1 MKTKNLKNLKKLGLA
16 SLVLAIG
23 SQAMAVT
30 DNSTDL
36 WVGMGAASN
45 ETMITTSPKNP
56 TVTTAIGVNLGTGV
70 INDSFGIDTYDFLV
84 GYGGSFIGN
93 STGTYN
99 MTNTTSSFTHGA
111 WFGQTWTDNGVS
123 TATGTLNMTNAT
135 LNGGITLYIG
145 ESGTGSVY
153 PTLTTGNLNMIN
165 STINMRNTAAG
176 GFVLGKGATGNLNMA
191 DSTIHANNAQLGLEG
206 GLATSI
212 LKNSSIDATNDF
224 FVGQNQST
232 SNINLDNSKLSS
244 ANTFYVGNY
253 GTGTITGINGSTITS
268 DNSLMIGNSGIGTVN
283 MDNSTVTAKNTYLGF
298 NTGGNGTLNMKNGS
312 TLTTN
317 NLSVGEIGTGSATF
331 TDSTIAITDFLKV
344 GSSSGTGTVTLNNS
358 DLSSSQVVQIGTTGN
373 GTLTVG
379 EGSDVTV
386 KAGGITMG
394 SSATSGHGTIN
405 FTNTTGTTFTPYIS
419 GYGDVNAVSGVTE
432 LKPTL
437 GSGDE
442 ILTAKNSYIGKTT
455 VANGAELYT
464 VTANGFSSN
473 SDFIV
478 DNGGDL
484 HFGTVDQS
492 MKSLTNNGTF
502 SFDENARTLTVG
514 SLDGTGTYNFNTT
527 LGDDNSVTDKI
538 VVTGDL
544 NGSGIIAVTND
555 GGTGAA
561 TVRGITLID
570 VAGAN
575 NGSMTLASPVQAG
588 AYEYTLQKVGS
599 DYNLQ
604 SYVYD
609 PSLLPPV
616 VVTPTK
622 PVIDIYRPGVANYVA
637 GGLANQSQGFG
648 SIDSMLDGF
657 DTDLG
662 MMTDD
667 GNGGNLTGKNGAK
680 ENKNH
685 NLDLWGR
692 VTGSYESNKGNRFDY
707 DQHVTGVQ
715 VGQDV
720 FSHITWEDTEIHAG
734 IFADYSE
741 GNANFHDQLRPM
753 FGLDSNTGSLSAK
766 SVGVGAYGTM
776 ETVNGTYVDGLVLV
790 SKLTNNFEDSY
801 GSKSEQ
807 KGSRIAAA
815 IGGGIQLGQLGGV
828 NFVGT
833 GSLAYQNAK
842 YSSFN
847 DSVSI
852 IDGYSNSGM
861 KAKLGLKAYKNIT
874 ETNPNSQF
882 QTTQL
887 YGTVNVNQDLLQ
899 SKAVKVDTASV
910 KEDATK
916 TTVDA
921 GLGVRI
927 IARGNTEF
935 YTDGKLFRSI
945 DGDRQGVKV
954 TVGAKVTW

>member
-1 MKTKNLKNLKKLGLA
+1 MKTKNFKKLGLA

-36 WVGMGAASN
+36 WVGYGAGIN
-45 ETMITTSPKNP
+45 ETMVTTSPKNP
-56 TVTTAIGVNLGTGV
+56 TITTAIGVNLGTGV
-70 INDSFGIDTYDFLV
+70 VNDSFGINTYDFLV
-84 GYGGSFIGN
+84 GYGGSYTGN
-93 STGTYN
+93 STGIYN

-111 WFGQTWTDNGVS
+111 WFGQTWTDNGIS
-123 TATGTLNMTNAT
+123 TATGTLNMTNST

-145 ESGTGSVY
+145 QGGTGSVY
-153 PTLTTGNLNMIN
+153 TRLTTGNLNMTN
-165 STINMRNTAAG
+165 STINMRNTVAG
-176 GFVLGKGATGNLNMA
+176 GFVLAKGATGNLDMT
-191 DSTIHANNAQLGLEG
+191 DSTIHANIAQIGLEG
-206 GLATSI
+206 GIANAI
-212 LKNSSIDATNDF
+212 LEN
-224 FVGQNQST
+224 
-232 SNINLDNSKLSS
+232 
-244 ANTFYVGNY
+244 
-253 GTGTITGINGSTITS
+253 STIDVTS
-268 DNSLMIGNSGIGTVN
+268 LIIGNSGVGIVN
-283 MDNSTVTAKNTYLGF
+283 MDGSTVTAKNTYLGF
-298 NTGGNGTLNMKNGS
+298 NTGANGTLNMTNGS
-312 TLTTN
+312 VLTTN
-317 NLSVGEIGTGSATF
+317 NLSVGEIGTGSAVF

-344 GSSSGTGTVTLNNS
+344 GSSSGTGTITLNNS
-358 DLSSSQVVQIGTTGN
+358 DLSSSQVIQVGTTGN

-386 KAGGITMG
+386 KTGGITMG

-405 FTNTTGTTFTPYIS
+405 FTNTTGTTFTPFVS
-419 GYGDVNAVSGVTE
+419 GYGDVNAGFGVTE
-432 LKPTL
+432 LIPTL
-437 GSGDE
+437 GSGDA
-442 ILTAKNSYIGKTT
+442 IVTAKNTYIGKTT
-455 VANGAELYT
+455 VASEAELYT
-464 VTANGFSSN
+464 VTANGFSEN
-473 SDFIV
+473 SDFV
-478 DNGGDL
+478 VAEGGKL
-484 HFGTVDQS
+484 HFGTVDQTV
-492 MKSLTNNGTF
+492 KSLTNNGTMT
-502 SFDENARTLTVG
+502 FDDNARTLTVG

-527 LGDDNSVTDKI
+527 LGGDNSVTDKI
-538 VVTGDL
+538 VVTGDV
-544 NGSGIIAVTND
+544 NGSGVIAVTND

-575 NGSMTLASPVQAG
+575 NATMTLASPVQAG

-609 PSLLPPV
+609 PTQLPVVPNPPEPEPPV
-616 VVTPTK
+616 K

-637 GGLANQSQGFG
+637 AGLANQSQGFG

-657 DTDLG
+657 DIDLG

-667 GNGGNLTGKNGAK
+667 GNGGNGANAK

-692 VTGSYESNKGNRFDY
+692 VTGSYESNKGNRFNY

-715 VGQDV
+715 VGQDI
-720 FSHITWEDTEIHAG
+720 FSYLTWEDTEIHAG
-734 IFADYSE
+734 LFADYSE
-741 GNANFHDQLRPM
+741 GNANFHDQLRPT

-766 SVGVGAYGTM
+766 SVGVGAYATM
-776 ETVNGTYVDGLVLV
+776 ETENGTYLDGLVLA

-815 IGGGIQLGQLGGV
+815 IGGGIQLGQLAGI

-842 YSSFN
+842 YSSFT

-882 QTTQL
+882 KTTQL
-887 YGTVNVNQDLLQ
+887 YGTVNVSQDLLQ
-899 SKAVKVDTASV
+899 SKAVTVDTASV

-916 TTVDA
+916 TTLDA

-935 YTDGKLFRSI
+935 YTDGKLFKSI

-954 TVGAKVTW
+954 TAGVKFTW

>member
-1 MKTKNLKNLKKLGLA
+1 MKTKNLKKLGLA
-16 SLVLAIG
+16 SILVIASMNSFSADFIVGDGVTATVQTSYSDTIMFFDNVTIG
-23 SQAMAVT
+23 SNLNGNGLFEAT
-30 DNSTDL
+30 DSYIKVNGSRGL
-36 WVGMGAASN
+36 
-45 ETMITTSPKNP
+45 E
-56 TVTTAIGVNLGTGV
+56 IGVNK
-70 INDSFGIDTYDFLV
+70 GIGEF
-84 GYGGSFIGN
+84 
-93 STGTYN
+93 N
-99 MTNTTSSFTHGA
+99 MTNQILELTNSS
-111 WFGQTWTDNGVS
+111 
-123 TATGTLNMTNAT
+123 
-135 LNGGITLYIG
+135 
-145 ESGTGSVY
+145 GSV
-153 PTLTTGNLNMIN
+153 
-165 STINMRNTAAG
+165 
-176 GFVLGKGATGNLNMA
+176 V
-191 DSTIHANNAQLGLEG
+191 
-206 GLATSI
+206 
-212 LKNSSIDATNDF
+212 
-224 FVGQNQST
+224 
-232 SNINLDNSKLSS
+232 
-244 ANTFYVGNY
+244 
-253 GTGTITGINGSTITS
+253 
-268 DNSLMIGNSGIGTVN
+268 IGNN
-283 MDNSTVTAKNTYLGF
+283 
-298 NTGGNGTLNMKNGS
+298 
-312 TLTTN
+312 
-317 NLSVGEIGTGSATF
+317 E
-331 TDSTIAITDFLKV
+331 
-344 GSSSGTGTVTLNNS
+344 GTGTVTLNNS

-667 GNGGNLTGKNGAK
+667 GNGGNLTGKNGA

>member
-1 MKTKNLKNLKKLGLA
+1 MKTKNFKKLGLA

-36 WVGMGAASN
+36 WVGYGAGIN
-45 ETMITTSPKNP
+45 ETYTTTTVKNP
-56 TVTTAIGVNLGTGV
+56 TVTTAIGVFLGTGI
-70 INDSFGIDTYDFLV
+70 INDSFGINTYDFLV
-84 GYGGSFIGN
+84 GYGGSSVGN

-99 MTNTTSSFTHGA
+99 MTNATSSFTHGA
-111 WFGQTWTDNGVS
+111 WVGQTWTDNGIS
-123 TATGTLNMTNAT
+123 TATGTLNMTNST

-153 PTLTTGNLNMIN
+153 PTLTRGNLNMTN
-165 STINMRNTAAG
+165 STINMRNTVAG
-176 GFVLGKGATGNLNMA
+176 GFVLAKGATGNLNMT
-191 DSTIHANNAQLGLEG
+191 DSTIHANNAQIGLEG
-206 GLATSI
+206 GIATSI
-212 LKNSSIDATNDF
+212 LKNSSIDVTNDF
-224 FVGQNQST
+224 FVGQNASI
-232 SNINLDNSKLSS
+232 SNINLDNSKLS
-244 ANTFYVGNY
+244 ALNTFYVGNY
-253 GTGTITGINGSTITS
+253 GTGTITGTGSSITS
-268 DNSLMIGNSGIGTVN
+268 DNSLIIGNSGVGIVN
-283 MDNSTVTAKNTYLGF
+283 MDGSTVTAKNTYLGF
-298 NTGGNGTLNMKNGS
+298 NTGANGALNITNGS
-312 TLTTN
+312 VLTTN
-317 NLSVGEIGTGSATF
+317 NLSVGEIGTGSAMF

-344 GSSSGTGTVTLNNS
+344 GSSSGTGTITLNNS
-358 DLSSSQVVQIGTTGN
+358 DLSSSQVIQVGTTGK

-386 KAGGITMG
+386 KVGGITMG

-405 FTNTTGTTFTPYIS
+405 FTNTTGTTFTPFVS
-419 GYGDVNAVSGVTE
+419 GYGDVNAVFGVTE
-432 LKPTL
+432 LIPTL
-437 GSGDE
+437 GSGDA
-442 ILTAKNSYIGKTT
+442 IVTAKNTYIGKTT
-455 VANGAELYT
+455 VESGAELYT
-464 VTANGFSSN
+464 VTANGFSEN
-473 SDFIV
+473 SDFV
-478 DNGGDL
+478 VAEFGNL
-484 HFGTVDQS
+484 HFGKVDQTV
-492 MKSLTNNGTF
+492 KSLTNNGTMT
-502 SFDENARTLTVG
+502 FDDNARTLTVG

-544 NGSGIIAVTND
+544 NGSGVIAVTND

-588 AYEYTLQKVGS
+588 AYEYTLQKVDN

-609 PSLLPPV
+609 PTQLPVVPTPPV
-616 VVTPTK
+616 N

-637 GGLANQSQGFG
+637 GGLANQSQGF
-648 SIDSMLDGF
+648 SAIDSMLDGF

-667 GNGGNLTGKNGAK
+667 GNGGNLTGKNQ
-680 ENKNH
+680 KNH

-692 VTGSYESNKGNRFDY
+692 VTGSYENNKGNRFDY

-720 FSHITWEDTEIHAG
+720 FSHLTWEDTEIHAG
-734 IFADYSE
+734 LFADYSE
-741 GNANFHDQLRPM
+741 GNANFHDQLRPT
-753 FGLDSNTGSLSAK
+753 FGLDSNTGSLVAK
-766 SVGVGAYGTM
+766 SVGVGAYATM
-776 ETVNGTYVDGLVLV
+776 ETENGTYLDGLVLA

-815 IGGGIQLGQLGGV
+815 IGGGIQLGQLAGI

-833 GSLAYQNAK
+833 GSLAYQYAK
-842 YSSFN
+842 YSSFT

-882 QTTQL
+882 KTTQL
-887 YGTVNVNQDLLQ
+887 YGAFNVSQDLLQ
-899 SKAVKVDTASV
+899 SKAVTVDTASV

-945 DGDRQGVKV
+945 DGDKEGVKV
-954 TVGAKVTW
+954 TAGVKFTW